1 MIPALVGGAATL
13 LGGAAKNSAAKSQAK
28 TQYAN
33 DIKAARL
40 QRQWQLVDQK
50 DERRY
55 NRAELNESR
64 RYNEKQMQRA
74 LMYNARQLKESRE
87 YNRRELAESRA
98 YSRGELG
105 RLVQDAQKAGFNP
118 LTVLRNGGGAG
129 YSAGAG
135 FSPLSSGAMTSSSL
149 TSGALSATPLSRQ
162 APVEQAVGGSPV
174 GDAISQFGRDFM
186 SSFDPFADDKREQE
200 YRLVE
205 SQIASYNAGALSMS
219 APPAVQSYP
228 SSDYDQRP
236 TRKAAVLSSNKV
248 GEGTIVGGDD
258 PTVSSMG
265 WNDGKTGWFH
275 APWMPD
281 ASVWENIYGENEIGS
296 SFYGLSK
303 VVSDGVYSGYR
314 YLKDGWDKAK
324 NTKFDPK
331 YREEYYRNIRETVP
345 SLIPR

>member
-219 APPAVQSYP
+219 APPAVQSYGSPDVEVRP
-228 SSDYDQRP
+228 SGSSGALSKPAKWEAGDVSVTNPWKNAEVDPGIADVETFQ
-236 TRKAAVLSSNKV
+236 TRY
-248 GEGTIVGGDD
+248 GDD
-258 PTVSSMG
+258 EIKTFLYGSYVAANDAWRNVKSHFKQNWKVSPLSEPVKKQVEESWLPSWVPRFDFK
-265 WNDGKTGWFH
+265 WN
-275 APWMPD
+275 
-281 ASVWENIYGENEIGS
+281 
-296 SFYGLSK
+296 
-303 VVSDGVYSGYR
+303 
-314 YLKDGWDKAK
+314 
-324 NTKFDPK
+324 
-331 YREEYYRNIRETVP
+331 
-345 SLIPR
+345 